1 MYDFY
6 ALISISYKRLPL
18 FLRVSSKTNN
28 RKIYEMVPKN
38 HVQFNRI
45 SVQTAETQYI
55 SNTRSLIVQGGIVQA
70 EIKGCKNCGKM

>member
-1 MYDFY
+1 
-6 ALISISYKRLPL
+6 
-18 FLRVSSKTNN
+18 
-28 RKIYEMVPKN
+28 MVPKN